1 MFFKLWGNH
10 HGANP
15 SLYKNYGQELLMW
28 AGVIWKRKIV
38 FAKFRHKRAQKN
50 DEIIHLLIANGM
62 FWKRVLGYN
71 SHTEPPTVKKTC
83 THIFTGVCCIFWHR
97 PRPFASIIFFRKIAK
112 NAKQFFPY
120 SSHISWPIDTKLCTR
135 YLQTH
140 TQRMHETLFWCD
152 LWRRNGS
159 VLNIGLLAKLDVEYQ
174 KSKEIQN

>member
-10 HGANP
+10 QGANP

-71 SHTEPPTVKKTC
+71 SHTEPPTVKTFVS
-83 THIFTGVCCIFWHR
+83 TDSLESA
-97 PRPFASIIFFRKIAK
+97 ASFGIGHAHLRLEFFFRKIAK
-112 NAKQFFPY
+112 TAKLFFPY

-135 YLQTH
+135 HLETH
-140 TQRMHETLFWCD
+140 TQRIDRHFFDPTFDDETVAFWI
-152 LWRRNGS
+152 L
-159 VLNIGLLAKLDVEYQ
+159 VYELN
-174 KSKEIQN
+174 

>member
-10 HGANP
+10 QGANP

-71 SHTEPPTVKKTC
+71 SHTEPPRVQKLVHTDALESA
-83 THIFTGVCCIFWHR
+83 
-97 PRPFASIIFFRKIAK
+97 ASFGLGHAHLRLGIFFAKSQKPQNCFFATPPTFLDQSTPNFAHDIFRRTRKECTK
-112 NAKQFFPY
+112 HFF
-120 SSHISWPIDTKLCTR
+120 DATFDD
-135 YLQTH
+135 
-140 TQRMHETLFWCD
+140 ETVAFWI
-152 LWRRNGS
+152 L
-159 VLNIGLLAKLDVEYQ
+159 VY
-174 KSKEIQN
+174 